1 MPAPCCTLGCQL
13 SLLCNEGFSLWFW
26 VVGVGG
32 KKASPPTPV
41 SSVAGTPSTGLRT
54 WGSALPFRPRPCRG
68 LLHRAAVSF
77 SLGVLGGAAQ
87 GSAVRPP
94 GRALAPKPRAP
105 RRRGR
110 RELRHDPLLKALA
123 SGSPGLCCGGG
134 GQEPAVGDVGP
145 RSASGVSWLL
155 GLHPAPGPSAVRQ
168 GVASLF
174 SSGLT
179 LADCPPAQ
187 CPVGVK
193 GNPGPAPG
201 KTLWAPGTSC
211 LT

>member
-32 KKASPPTPV
+32 KKVSPPTPV
-41 SSVAGTPSTGLRT
+41 SSVAFARGAQPCPPAPDLAVASSTERLSRSP
-54 WGSALPFRPRPCRG
+54 WGSWEGRHKAQQCGHQGGRLHQSPEPPDAEGGGSCAMTPPQRPWHPG
-68 LLHRAAVSF
+68 PQASV
-77 SLGVLGGAAQ
+77 VGAA
-87 GSAVRPP
+87 GSW
-94 GRALAPKPRAP
+94 
-105 RRRGR
+105 
-110 RELRHDPLLKALA
+110 
-123 SGSPGLCCGGG
+123 
-134 GQEPAVGDVGP
+134 QEPAVGDVGP

-155 GLHPAPGPSAVRQ
+155 GLHPAPSPSAMRQ

-174 SSGLT
+174 SSRLT

>member
-1 MPAPCCTLGCQL
+1 MTPPQRPWHPGPQA
-13 SLLCNEGFSLWFW
+13 S
-26 VVGVGG
+26 VVG
-32 KKASPPTPV
+32 A
-41 SSVAGTPSTGLRT
+41 AGS
-54 WGSALPFRPRPCRG
+54 W
-68 LLHRAAVSF
+68 
-77 SLGVLGGAAQ
+77 
-87 GSAVRPP
+87 
-94 GRALAPKPRAP
+94 
-105 RRRGR
+105 
-110 RELRHDPLLKALA
+110 
-123 SGSPGLCCGGG
+123 
-134 GQEPAVGDVGP
+134 QEPAVGDVGP

-155 GLHPAPGPSAVRQ
+155 GLHPAPGPSAMRQ

-174 SSGLT
+174 SSRLT

>member
-1 MPAPCCTLGCQL
+1 M
-13 SLLCNEGFSLWFW
+13 
-26 VVGVGG
+26 
-32 KKASPPTPV
+32 
-41 SSVAGTPSTGLRT
+41 TPSQRPWRPGPQA
-54 WGSALPFRPRPCRG
+54 SA
-68 LLHRAAVSF
+68 A
-77 SLGVLGGAAQ
+77 GAA
-87 GSAVRPP
+87 GSW
-94 GRALAPKPRAP
+94 
-105 RRRGR
+105 
-110 RELRHDPLLKALA
+110 
-123 SGSPGLCCGGG
+123 
-134 GQEPAVGDVGP
+134 QEPAVGDVGP